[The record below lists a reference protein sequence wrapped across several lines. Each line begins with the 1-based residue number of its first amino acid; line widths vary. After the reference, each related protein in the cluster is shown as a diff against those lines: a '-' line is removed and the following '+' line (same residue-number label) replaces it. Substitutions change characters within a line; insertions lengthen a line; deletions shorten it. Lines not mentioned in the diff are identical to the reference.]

1 MALEPKFVLPG
12 QEIGTEEEYV
22 AGVGT
27 YVENAKIYAALTGQ
41 LTEENRTLS
50 VVPKRRL
57 SPMAVGT
64 EVIGQIDNISDP
76 VALVVVEPQG
86 TEATRFGTSSAYC
99 ILHASYVKRGYVKSV
114 RDELRIGDIIR
125 ARVTEF
131 KNGEYHIATDDE
143 HLGAIKAFCAS
154 CRHPLEKK
162 PTGLQCPNCGRR
174 ENRKLADDY
183 RS

>member
-1 MALEPKFVLPG
+1 MSLTPRFVSPG

-22 AGVGT
+22 GGSGT
-27 YVENAKIYAALTGQ
+27 YVENAKIYASITGE
-41 LTEENRTLS
+41 LREENRTLTVS
-50 VVPKRRL
+50 QSHPL
-57 SPMAVGT
+57 ATMAVGT
-64 EVIGQIDNISDP
+64 MVIGQIDNISDP
-76 VALVVVEPQG
+76 VALVVVEG
-86 TEATRFGTSSAYC
+86 DSTETNRLAKSSAYC
-99 ILHASYVKRGYVKSV
+99 VLHASYIKRGYVKSV

-125 ARVTEF
+125 ARISEF

-143 HLGAIKAFCAS
+143 HLGCIKAFCAG

-162 PTGLQCPNCGRR
+162 PTGLQCANCGRR